1 MTKSEPVSQAID
13 EFLALCISKSIK
25 SIVVALSGGV
35 DSLSLLH
42 ALHSART
49 SDSNYS
55 LSAVYIDHQLQAV
68 SAGWA
73 NQNQRFCKSLV
84 IPFQSVQVE
93 VDKNSSSLESAARK
107 ARYQALS
114 QFIKNSQTCLVTGQH
129 LNDQAETF
137 LLQLFRGAGSKGL
150 ASMPKL
156 TQFAQGYLARP
167 LLAVTREALEAYCHS
182 NGLKAIEDPTNQ
194 DTDIR
199 RNFVRHQVMPLIEQK
214 WPQASKVIASA
225 SQIQAENQQLL
236 DELAA
241 IDFENCYEVQHDS
254 LMLVRVRQLSPQ
266 RVRNLLRY
274 WLEACGADMPSQA
287 VLEQIQVQ
295 MLEAKED
302 ANPVIEMGGG
312 SIRRYR
318 DGLYWVTETVNDYSS
333 LELEWFAKN
342 DLRHNEQVLISLEW
356 LQQNYPNLVGKK
368 IVVKGRQGGER
379 IRFERGGQSVSL
391 KNYFQEQGIP
401 PWKRD
406 QVLLL
411 ELEDEIRAVY
421 FPDEFIR

>member
-13 EFLALCISKSIK
+13 EFLALCISKSINH
-25 SIVVALSGGV
+25 IVVALSGGV

-42 ALHSART
+42 ALHLART
-49 SDSNYS
+49 SDSSYS
-55 LSAVYIDHQLQAV
+55 LSAVYIDHQLQAP
-68 SAGWA
+68 SSDWA
-73 NQNQRFCKSLV
+73 KQNQRFCESLD

-93 VDKNSSSLESAARK
+93 VDKDLASLESTARK

-114 QFIKNSQTCLVTGQH
+114 EFVPNPQTCLVTGQH

-156 TQFAQGYLARP
+156 TDFAQGYLARP
-167 LLAVTREALEAYCHS
+167 LLTVSRKALESYCNS
-182 NGLKAIEDPTNQ
+182 NGLQAIEDPTNQ

-199 RNFVRHQVMPLIEQK
+199 RNFVRHQVMPLVEQK

-225 SQIQAENQQLL
+225 SEIQADNQQLL

-241 IDFENCYEVQHDS
+241 IDFENCYEVKQNS
-254 LMLVRVRQLSPQ
+254 LVLAEVRQLSPQ

-274 WLEACGADMPSQA
+274 WLEGCGADMPSQA
-287 VLEQIQVQ
+287 VLQQIQTQ
-295 MLEAKED
+295 MLDAKED
-302 ANPVIEMGGG
+302 ANPAIEMSSG

-318 DGLYWVTETVNDYSS
+318 DGLYWVTETGVDYAEF
-333 LELEWFAKN
+333 ELIWLTDR
-342 DLRHNEQVLISLEW
+342 DLTHNEQLLIPLNW
-356 LQQNYPNLVGKK
+356 LQQNHPHLVGKELM
-368 IVVKGRQGGER
+368 VKGRQGGER
-379 IRFERGGQSVSL
+379 IRFEPSKPSISL

-401 PWKRD
+401 PWQRD

-411 ELEDEIRAVY
+411 EFEGELRAI
-421 FPDEFIR
+421 FLAR

>member
-1 MTKSEPVSQAID
+1 MTKSEPVSQSID

-25 SIVVALSGGV
+25 FIVVALSGGV

-42 ALHSART
+42 ALHSNLNNSTQKIR
-49 SDSNYS
+49 
-55 LSAVYIDHQLQAV
+55 LSAVYIDHQLQAD
-68 SAGWA
+68 SSKWA
-73 NQNQRFCKSLV
+73 VQNRQFCESLA
-84 IPFQSVQVE
+84 IPFESVQVE
-93 VDKNSSSLESAARK
+93 VDASLASLEGAARK

-114 QFIKNSQTCLVTGQH
+114 KFVSVQQTCLVTGQH

-150 ASMPKL
+150 ASMPKVIR
-156 TQFAQGYLARP
+156 FAKGYLARP

-199 RNFVRHQVMPLIEQK
+199 RNFVRHELMPLIEQK

-241 IDFENCYEVQHDS
+241 IDFESCYEVQHHS
-254 LMLVRVRQLSPQ
+254 LVLAEVRQLSPQ

-274 WLEACGADMPSQA
+274 WLEACGANMPSQ
-287 VLEQIQVQ
+287 VLLEQIQTQ
-295 MLEAKED
+295 MLDAKED
-302 ANPVIEMGGG
+302 ANPVIELVNG
-312 SIRRYR
+312 SIRRFR
-318 DGLYWVTETVNDYSS
+318 EALYWVTVTAPDYSG
-333 LELEWFAKN
+333 LELKWPAN
-342 DLRHNEQVLISLEW
+342 SDLFLNKQLLIPLEW
-356 LQQNYPNLVGKK
+356 LQQNYPHLVGKEL
-368 IVVKGRQGGER
+368 IVKGRQGGER
-379 IRFERGGQSVSL
+379 IRFEKRGQSVLL
-391 KNYFQEQGIP
+391 KNYFQERGIP
-401 PWKRD
+401 PWSRS

-411 ELEDEIRAVY
+411 EKDNEICGVY
-421 FPDEFIR
+421 CESSE

>member
-13 EFLALCISKSIK
+13 EFLALCISKSINHV
-25 SIVVALSGGV
+25 VVALSGGV

-49 SDSNYS
+49 SDSCYS
-55 LSAVYIDHQLQAV
+55 LSAVYIDHQLQKA
-68 SAGWA
+68 SSDWA
-73 NQNQRFCKSLV
+73 IQNQRFCESLD

-93 VDKNSSSLESAARK
+93 VDKDEASLESAARK

-114 QFIKNSQTCLVTGQH
+114 ELIQNPQTCLVTGQH

-150 ASMPKL
+150 SAMPKL

-167 LLAVTREALEAYCHS
+167 LLAVTREALEAYSHS
-182 NGLKAIEDPTNQ
+182 HGLKAIEDPTNQ

-199 RNFVRHQVMPLIEQK
+199 RNFVRHEVLPLIEKK
-214 WPQASKVIASA
+214 WPKASKVIASA
-225 SQIQAENQQLL
+225 SKIQAENQQLL

-241 IDFENCYEVQHDS
+241 IDFENSYEVKHNS
-254 LMLVRVRQLSPQ
+254 LVLAGVRQLSPQ

-287 VLEQIQVQ
+287 VLEQIQMQ
-295 MLEAKED
+295 MLDAKED
-302 ANPVIEMGGG
+302 ACPVIAMGSG
-312 SIRRYR
+312 SIRRFR
-318 DGLYWVTETVNDYSS
+318 DELYWVKESGKDYSG
-333 LELEWFAKN
+333 LELSWSAKE
-342 DLRHNEQVLISLEW
+342 DLIHEGEVLITLDW
-356 LQQNYPNLVGKK
+356 LQQNSPHLVGEKLT
-368 IVVKGRQGGER
+368 VKGRQGGER
-379 IRFERGGQSVSL
+379 IRFEKGGQSVSL
-391 KNYFQEQGIP
+391 KNYFQEQGVP
-401 PWKRD
+401 PWLRD

-411 ELEDEIRAVY
+411 EFENEICAVHL
-421 FPDEFIR
+421 PT

>member
-13 EFLALCISKSIK
+13 EFLALCISKSVK

-49 SDSNYS
+49 SNSNYS
-55 LSAVYIDHQLQAV
+55 LSAVYIDHQLQMA
-68 SAGWA
+68 SADWA
-73 NQNQRFCKSLV
+73 KQNQHFCESLD

-93 VDKNSSSLESAARK
+93 IDKDSASLEGAARK

-114 QFIKNSQTCLVTGQH
+114 GCIQNPHTCLVTGQH

-150 ASMPKL
+150 ASMPKVS
-156 TQFAQGYLARP
+156 QFAKGYLARP
-167 LLAVTREALEAYCHS
+167 LLAVTREAVEDYCHS
-182 NGLKAIEDPTNQ
+182 HGLKAIEDPTNQ

-254 LMLVRVRQLSPQ
+254 LMLARVRHLSPQ

-287 VLEQIQVQ
+287 VLQQVKTQ
-295 MLEAKED
+295 MLDAKED
-302 ANPVIEMGGG
+302 ANPVIEMGCG

-318 DGLYWVTETVNDYSS
+318 DALYWVTEAVNDYSS
-333 LELEWFAKN
+333 LELEWSAKN
-342 DLRHNEQVLISLEW
+342 DLEHNGQVLISLEW
-356 LQQNYPNLVGKK
+356 LQQNYPNLVGRN
-368 IVVKGRQGGER
+368 VTVKGRQGGER
-379 IRFERGGQSVSL
+379 IRFEQGGKSVSL

-401 PWKRD
+401 PWQRD
-406 QVLLL
+406 KVLLL
-411 ELEDEIRAVY
+411 ELENEFRAVH
-421 FPDEFIR
+421 FPD

>member
-1 MTKSEPVSQAID
+1 MSKLEPVSQAID

-25 SIVVALSGGV
+25 TIVVALSGGV

-42 ALHSART
+42 ALHSSRQ

-55 LSAVYIDHQLQAV
+55 LSAVYIDHQLQTA
-68 SAGWA
+68 SSDWA
-73 NQNQRFCKSLV
+73 KQNQRFCESLD
-84 IPFQSVQVE
+84 IPFESVQVE
-93 VDKNSSSLESAARK
+93 IDKGSASLENAARK
-107 ARYQALS
+107 ARYQALAK
-114 QFIKNSQTCLVTGQH
+114 FIQNPQTCLVTGQH

-150 ASMPKL
+150 SAMPQWS
-156 TQFAQGYLARP
+156 QFAGGYLARP
-167 LLAVTREALEAYCHS
+167 FLNVTRDELEAYCQSHS
-182 NGLKAIEDPTNQ
+182 LEPVEDPTNQ

-199 RNFVRHQVMPLIEQK
+199 RNFVRHEVMPLIEQK
-214 WPQASKVIASA
+214 WSQASKVIASA

-241 IDFENCYEVQHDS
+241 IDFENCYDAQKNS
-254 LMLVRVRQLSPQ
+254 LLLTPVRQLSPQ

-287 VLEQIQVQ
+287 VLEQIQTQ
-295 MLEAKED
+295 MLDAKED
-302 ANPVIEMGGG
+302 ANPVIEMGSG

-318 DGLYWVTETVNDYSS
+318 EGLYWVTETGQDYSG
-333 LELEWFAKN
+333 LELNWLAN
-342 DLRHNEQVLISLEW
+342 SDLIDGDQLLISLDW
-356 LQQNYPNLVGKK
+356 LQQNYPHLVGKELT
-368 IVVKGRQGGER
+368 VKGRQGGER
-379 IRFERGGQSVSL
+379 IRFDKNGQSLSL
-391 KNYFQEQGIP
+391 KNYFQERGIP

-411 ELEDEIRAVY
+411 EDDKEICTVY
-421 FPDEFIR
+421 LPD